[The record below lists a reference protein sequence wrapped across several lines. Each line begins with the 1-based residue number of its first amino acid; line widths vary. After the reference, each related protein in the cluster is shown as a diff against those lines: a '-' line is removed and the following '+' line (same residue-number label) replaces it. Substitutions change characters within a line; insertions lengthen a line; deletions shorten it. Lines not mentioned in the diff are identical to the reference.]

1 LTTELSWKSANS
13 AKRHQCPVFVIAGS
27 VEDDVGLMKAQGID
41 AVYGVVSDDI
51 TLEEALT
58 EPSKHLTSVSR
69 QVARVWQQ
77 ELGG

>member
-1 LTTELSWKSANS
+1 
-13 AKRHQCPVFVIAGS
+13 
-27 VEDDVGLMKAQGID
+27 MKAQGID